1 VAHHLSATTCGSFA
15 RRSRSLRDSQSL
27 LPSLKSGNRQVLTQ
41 TFLQL
46 VSSAKLGRPGSC
58 TLGSK
63 SMREHDF
70 CLLVQKVKIF
80 KVCCC
85 FEQILTFKSKGK
97 LMSLVL
103 SF

>member
-46 VSSAKLGRPGSC
+46 VSSAKLGRPRNC
-58 TLGSK
+58 ILGSK
-63 SMREHDF
+63 FVREHDF
-70 CLLVQKVKIF
+70 CLLVQKVKIL

-85 FEQILTFKSKGK
+85 FVQILTFKSKGK